1 MPGSRSTHRARTRAP
16 RGAVISVMWDGRRAK
31 GHAGTATTGAESAPP
46 RRFRPAGDPRSCYS
60 TPVRG
65 YIDLHCHWI
74 ASIDDGA
81 RTSAESVAMLRG
93 LRAAGFDEV
102 VATPHMRPGMFDND
116 RPGLERAFAAMQPV
130 LTGLGDEVPTVHLAS
145 EHFFDDVVFG
155 RIVRGEALPYP
166 GGKAVL
172 VELGQGA
179 FPARLQLRF
188 FDVKRAGLTPVLA
201 HPERYDPVWK
211 DDACLDPLLDA
222 GAHLLLD
229 VCALVGKYG
238 RAPQRAAERLLEED
252 AYEAACSD
260 AHRPGD
266 VDVVVRAIE
275 RLERSVGAVEATRL
289 LSAGP
294 RRILAGPGAE

>member
-1 MPGSRSTHRARTRAP
+1 M
-16 RGAVISVMWDGRRAK
+16 RG
-31 GHAGTATTGAESAPP
+31 
-46 RRFRPAGDPRSCYS
+46 F
-60 TPVRG
+60 
-65 YIDLHCHWI
+65 IDLHCHWV
-74 ASIDDGA
+74 AAIDDGA
-81 RTSAESVAMLRG
+81 KTADEGLAMLAA
-93 LRAAGFDEV
+93 LRDAGFDQV

-116 RPGLERAFAAMQPV
+116 RPALERAFAAMQPI
-130 LTGLGDEVPTVHLAS
+130 LSGAARPLPTVHLAS

-155 RIVRGEALPYP
+155 RLVRGEALPYP
-166 GGKAVL
+166 GGRSIL

-179 FPARLQLRF
+179 FPARLQHRF

-238 RAPQRAAERLLEED
+238 RAPQRAAEKLLEDD

-260 AHRPGD
+260 AHKPRD
-266 VDVVVRAIE
+266 VEEVVRAIA
-275 RLERSVGAVEATRL
+275 RLEQLVGAEETQRL
-289 LSAGP
+289 LSDGP
-294 RRILAGPGAE
+294 RGILGGT